1 MQKLNLKEELSG
13 NTYPGRGI
21 IIGKTP
27 DGTKAVTA
35 YFIMGRSSNSR
46 NRVFVTEG
54 EGIRTE
60 AYDPSKLEDPSLII
74 YAPVRV
80 LNEYTI
86 VTNGDQTD
94 TIFDGMA
101 AGKSFEQS
109 LRIREFEPDGPNYTP
124 RISGVMQVKDGQ
136 FHYAMSILKSN
147 NGNPSACNR
156 YTFTYENPVAGE
168 GHFIHTYAQDI
179 NPLPSFEG
187 EPKWV
192 EIMDDMEEFTNMLW
206 TNLNEDNK
214 VSLFVRYIVIASGK
228 YETKI
233 INKNI

>member
-214 VSLFVRYIVIASGK
+214 VSLFVRYIDIATGK